1 MKRSPHYAVFVGF
14 FGEHF
19 QVIKSF
25 TKSSPMEI
33 LYRNNEIMSC
43 VELLCPNC
51 RPSRK
56 CFKSRMV
63 LKDKCYVY
71 RISPLSVNSDIS
83 LVQVV

>member
-1 MKRSPHYAVFVGF
+1 MKRSPYYAVFVGF
-14 FGEHF
+14 FGEHL

-33 LYRNNEIMSC
+33 LCRNNEIMSC

-56 CFKSRMV
+56 CFKSCMV
-63 LKDKCYVY
+63 LKEMVGQML
-71 RISPLSVNSDIS
+71 RIQNFSPLC
-83 LVQVV
+83 QF